1 MPTTTPRSTAEAQ
14 RERITAAA
22 VHVFARTGYSATP
35 ITEVASEAGVSPAYV
50 FRLFPGKLGVFVAAV
65 DRCYELV
72 ASTLA
77 AAGEASVSSDPADR
91 LEAMTLAYI
100 DLIADRDLIML
111 QSQAQSA
118 SGVPEIREA
127 VRRGISTVVRT
138 VSVVSGADGPAVQ
151 RFIAYGQLC
160 HLIVQTDL
168 GGVDSE
174 WARIVSAGIR
184 HHD

>member
-1 MPTTTPRSTAEAQ
+1 MPSPSTRSTAEAQ

-22 VHVFARTGYSATP
+22 LHVFARTGYAATP
-35 ITEVASEAGVSPAYV
+35 ITEVAAEAGVSPAYV

-65 DRCYELV
+65 DRCYEQV
-72 ASTLA
+72 ATTLA
-77 AAGEASVSSDPADR
+77 AAGEASPSSDPADR
-91 LEAMTLAYI
+91 LEAMTVAYI

-118 SGVPEIREA
+118 CEVPEIREA
-127 VRRGISTVVRT
+127 VRRGISAVVRT
-138 VSVVSGADGPAVQ
+138 VTVVSGADGPAVQ
-151 RFIAYGQLC
+151 RFVAYGQLC

-174 WARIVSAGIR
+174 WARIVSDGIR
-184 HHD
+184 HRD

>member
-1 MPTTTPRSTAEAQ
+1 MASPSSRSTAEAQ

-22 VHVFARTGYSATP
+22 LHVFARTGYAATP
-35 ITEVASEAGVSPAYV
+35 ITEVAAEAGVSPAYV

-65 DRCYELV
+65 DRCYEQV

-77 AAGEASVSSDPADR
+77 AAGEASPSSDPADR
-91 LEAMTLAYI
+91 LEAMTVAYI

-118 SGVPEIREA
+118 CEVPEIREA
-127 VRRGISTVVRT
+127 VRRGISAVVRT
-138 VSVVSGADGPAVQ
+138 VTVVSGADGPAVQ
-151 RFIAYGQLC
+151 RFVAYGQLC

-174 WARIVSAGIR
+174 WARIVSDGIR
-184 HHD
+184 HRD